1 MDRRPLEGFR
11 VLAVEHFVAAP
22 FGTMWLADAGADV
35 IKIEPPGTGEG
46 GRQLQTFE
54 KGGNNT
60 SLSMLR
66 HNRNKRSVT
75 LNLKSDAGRDVFK
88 RLVTHADAVVSNL
101 AAGAMDRLGLDYETL
116 RAIKPDLVYVASS
129 GFGQAR
135 GGSPYS
141 GWPAMDLIAQSMAGL
156 LLRAGQDDDPP
167 TYYGIPLAD
176 LFTSVLG
183 AYSVLLGLVQRSV
196 SGQGLYVDLSM
207 YDAALCL
214 NEYHV
219 TWQSVTGRPQ
229 PRGGYDAIVPFGSY
243 RARDGSFS
251 IQVATKGHWAA
262 FCAVIGRPDL
272 DRPDLDTGSK
282 RYQTAREE
290 ITRALKDWAA
300 GRTVRE
306 VVDALVGADIPASPV
321 QDIDSILDCAHLA
334 ARGMLLEI
342 DDPVVGPYRAVGN
355 PITTPNLP
363 QSKPR
368 PAPSL
373 GEHTEEVLSA
383 LAGLSTDQIAAL
395 RAQDVI

>member
-46 GRQLQTFE
+46 GRLLQTFE
-54 KGGNNT
+54 GEGGRT

-75 LNLKSDAGRDVFK
+75 LNLKSDAGKDVFK
-88 RLVTHADAVVSNL
+88 RLVAGADAVVSNL

-116 RAIKPDLVYVASS
+116 RAIKPDLVYVAAS
-129 GFGQAR
+129 GFGQAG
-135 GGSPYS
+135 GGSPYTH
-141 GWPAMDLIAQSMAGL
+141 WPAMDLIAQSMAGL

-176 LFTSVLG
+176 LFTSVVG

-214 NEYHV
+214 NEYHL
-219 TWQSVTGRPQ
+219 TWQALTGRPQ
-229 PRGGYDAIVPFGSY
+229 PRGGYDAVVPFGSY

-251 IQVATKGHWAA
+251 IQVATKGHWTA
-262 FCAVIGRPDL
+262 FCAVVGRPDL
-272 DRPDLDTGSK
+272 DRADLDTGSK
-282 RYQTAREE
+282 RYQNARSE
-290 ITRALKDWAA
+290 IVQALEDWA
-300 GRTVRE
+300 GDLTVRE
-306 VVDALVGADIPASPV
+306 VVEALVGADIPAAPV
-321 QDIDSILDCAHLA
+321 QDIDTILECPHLA

-363 QSKPR
+363 PVTPR
-368 PAPSL
+368 PAPRL
-373 GEHTEEVLSA
+373 GEHTDQVLA
-383 LAGLSTDQIAAL
+383 TLAGLSSERIAEL
-395 RAQDVI
+395 RAQRVI